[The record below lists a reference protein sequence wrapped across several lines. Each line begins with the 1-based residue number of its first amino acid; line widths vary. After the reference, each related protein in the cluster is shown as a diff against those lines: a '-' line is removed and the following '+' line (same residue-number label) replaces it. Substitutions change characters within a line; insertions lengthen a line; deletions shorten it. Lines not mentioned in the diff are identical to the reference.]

1 MTRHTNY
8 TLIATLINTTK
19 RFIKTIKTG
28 IVLFLRLWSERILSI
43 LLFWGSE
50 KRMAGYNFSTIKSTL
65 GRLLFSIC
73 N

>member
-1 MTRHTNY
+1 MTRHTNN

-50 KRMAGYNFSTIKSTL
+50 KRMARYNFSTI
-65 GRLLFSIC
+65 
-73 N
+73 